1 MSQIV
6 RKEIV
11 FELVQKIPGISYNE
25 IVRETGLSNG
35 VISHYIIKLMES
47 GEIEKEGIKRGKY
60 FIKNIPKKDRML
72 IMLLRN
78 KTNNNILKYLI
89 ENSES
94 RKDITAKDIVKKVQK
109 SSSTISV
116 SLKILQKNNIIERVI
131 MNKSS
136 KLTNDIAYR
145 ILNDDRMIKQFK
157 KYNL

>member
-60 FIKNIPKKDRML
+60 FIKNIPKKDRIL

-78 KTNNNILKYLI
+78 KTNNDIMKYLI
-89 ENSES
+89 ENSEP

-145 ILNDDRMIKQFK
+145 ILNDNRIIKQFK

>member
-116 SLKILQKNNIIERVI
+116 SLKILQKNNVIERVI

>member
-1 MSQIV
+1 MRKGIV
-6 RKEIV
+6 TDLIK
-11 FELVQKIPGISYNE
+11 KIPGISYNE

-94 RKDITAKDIVKKVQK
+94 RKDITAKDIIKKVQK
-109 SSSTISV
+109 SGSTISV
-116 SLKILQKNNIIERVI
+116 SLKILQKNDLRQ
-131 MNKSS
+131 
-136 KLTNDIAYR
+136 LTVSDVQKEFI
-145 ILNDDRMIKQFK
+145 
-157 KYNL
+157 NL